1 MMPEYTRP
9 PDRNDLITLCRELNR
24 LEAKYIVI
32 GGLAMNAL
40 GLIRTTEDIDLL
52 IEESPQN
59 QEKVKEALRILPDKA
74 IEELGEEDIR
84 NFVVVRINDEITIDL
99 MAQACG
105 LNYDRA
111 KDLIQAKMF
120 DEVAIPFAGRELM
133 IRTKQ
138 TVREKDRIDLQYLKE
153 LQDREIE

>member
-1 MMPEYTRP
+1 MPEYTRP

-24 LEAKYIVI
+24 VEAKYIVI

-74 IEELGEEDIR
+74 IDELGEEDIR
-84 NFVVVRINDEITIDL
+84 DFVLVRINDEITIDL
-99 MAQACG
+99 MTQACG

-111 KDLIQAKMF
+111 RDLIQTKTF

-133 IRTKQ
+133 IKTKQ
-138 TVREKDRIDLQYLKE
+138 TVREKDRIDLLYLESLREAEKE
-153 LQDREIE
+153 

>member
-1 MMPEYTRP
+1 MPEYTRP
-9 PDRNDLITLCRELNR
+9 PDRNDLIMLCRELNR
-24 LEAKYIVI
+24 LQAKYIVI

-52 IEESPQN
+52 IEENPQN

-74 IEELGEEDIR
+74 IDELGEVDIR
-84 NFVVVRINDEITIDL
+84 DFVVVRINDEITIDL
-99 MAQACG
+99 MTQACG

-111 KDLIQAKMF
+111 KDLIQTKTF

-133 IRTKQ
+133 IKTKQ
-138 TVREKDRIDLQYLKE
+138 TLSGKDRIDLQYLE
-153 LQDREIE
+153 NLRETERE

>member
-1 MMPEYTRP
+1 MPEYTRP

-24 LEAKYIVI
+24 LQAKYIVI

-52 IEESPQN
+52 IEESPPN
-59 QEKVKEALRILPDKA
+59 QEKVKAALRILPDKA
-74 IEELGEEDIR
+74 IDELGEEDIR
-84 NFVVVRINDEITIDL
+84 DFVVVRINDEITIDL
-99 MAQACG
+99 MTQACG

-111 KDLIQAKMF
+111 KDLILKKTF

-133 IRTKQ
+133 IKTKQ
-138 TVREKDRIDLQYLKE
+138 TVREKDMIDLRYLE
-153 LQDREIE
+153 SIQDTDVG